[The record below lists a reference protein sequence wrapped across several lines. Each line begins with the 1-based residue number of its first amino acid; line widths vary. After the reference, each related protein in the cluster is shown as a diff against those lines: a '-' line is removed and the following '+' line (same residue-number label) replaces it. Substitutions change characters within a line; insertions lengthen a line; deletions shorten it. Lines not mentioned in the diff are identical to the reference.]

1 LLRAAD
7 AALYAAKWSGRNRVV
22 MYSTDARGRPAATTR
37 APQRILVVD
46 DDPGLRALL
55 RATFAGE
62 VAVTEARDAE
72 EAAAI
77 VERARP
83 DVIVLD
89 VEMPGTDGLT
99 FCRSLKDDPATREI
113 RIVLLTGL
121 ARGEGEDAARRA
133 GADAFVRKPFSPLEL
148 VAAVERV
155 VGGEGSPRPRRR
167 SGARRAEQ
175 LLLYA
180 EDMREMLELERGQ
193 RALLQRAYRDTVTA
207 LATALESK
215 DAGTGAHSERVQ
227 RYAVELA
234 KAVDPELLDDASLE
248 YGFLLHDI
256 GKIGVPDSIL
266 LKPAPLTI
274 PERRLMQMH
283 TVLGEQMLGD
293 VTLLQGEGLRVVRS
307 HHERW
312 DGGGY
317 PDGLAGTK
325 IPLGARV
332 FAVADTLDA
341 ITSERPYRAA
351 ASWDDAVGEI
361 RRGSGTQFDPGVVEA
376 LERREQDLR
385 RVARELEAAWRAR
398 EARGIR
404 SA

>member
-1 LLRAAD
+1 
-7 AALYAAKWSGRNRVV
+7 
-22 MYSTDARGRPAATTR
+22 
-37 APQRILVVD
+37 VVD

-62 VAVTEARDAE
+62 VEVREAQDATQ
-72 EAAAI
+72 AAAVMARI
-77 VERARP
+77 RP

-89 VEMPGTDGLT
+89 VEMPGMDGLT
-99 FCRSLKDDPATREI
+99 FCRSLKDDPATRDI
-113 RIVLLTGL
+113 RVVLLTGL
-121 ARGEGEDAARRA
+121 ARAAGEEAARGA
-133 GADAFVRKPFSPLEL
+133 GADAYVGKPFSPLEL
-148 VAAVERV
+148 VAAVERI
-155 VGGEGSPRPRRR
+155 VGG
-167 SGARRAEQ
+167 SGAPRARAPSGTRREEQ

-180 EDMREMLELERGQ
+180 EDMREMLELERAQ

-227 RYAVELA
+227 RYAIELA
-234 KAVDPELLDDASLE
+234 NAVDPELLGDESLE

-266 LKPAPLTI
+266 MKPAPLTV
-274 PERRLMQMH
+274 PERRRMQMH

-325 IPLGARV
+325 IPVGARV

-351 ASWDDAVGEI
+351 GAWDDAVAEI
-361 RRGSGTQFDPGVVEA
+361 LRGTGTQFDPGVVEA
-376 LERREQDLR
+376 LRRREPHLR
-385 RVARELEAAWRAR
+385 RIARELEAAWRTSNSVGA
-398 EARGIR
+398 R

>member
-1 LLRAAD
+1 VT
-7 AALYAAKWSGRNRVV
+7 SGR
-22 MYSTDARGRPAATTR
+22 
-37 APQRILVVD
+37 PQRILVVD

-55 RATFAGE
+55 RATFAGDVE
-62 VAVTEARDAE
+62 VREARDARD
-72 EAAAI
+72 AVTVMA
-77 VERARP
+77 RARP

-89 VEMPGTDGLT
+89 VEMPGVDGLT

-113 RIVLLTGL
+113 RVVLLTGL
-121 ARGEGEDAARRA
+121 PSGADEAAALRA
-133 GADAFVRKPFSPLEL
+133 GADAYVRKPFSPLEL
-148 VAAVERV
+148 LAAIERV
-155 VGGEGSPRPRRR
+155 AGGDAIPLARAR
-167 SGARRAEQ
+167 SGTGREEQ

-180 EDMREMLELERGQ
+180 EDMREMLELERAQ
-193 RALLQRAYRDTVTA
+193 RALLQRSYRDTVTA

-234 KAVDPELLDDASLE
+234 AAVDPDLLADESLE

-256 GKIGVPDSIL
+256 GKIGIPDSIL
-266 LKPAPLTI
+266 LKPGPLSL

-312 DGGGY
+312 GGGGY
-317 PDGLAGTK
+317 PDGLANTK

-341 ITSERPYRAA
+341 ITSERPYRQAA
-351 ASWDDAVGEI
+351 TWDAAVGEI
-361 RRGSGTQFDPGVVEA
+361 TRGAGTQFDPAVVQA
-376 LERREQDLR
+376 LRQREPQLR
-385 RVARELEAAWRAR
+385 RIARELEAAWRASDSIG
-398 EARGIR
+398 ACTV
-404 SA
+404 